1 MPLSSHDRRNMVG
14 VLSVNSELL
23 RSRAQ
28 RAMNIIA
35 RGIYAAPAGQFL
47 YARVPVII
55 RIYMC
60 TAAYRAA
67 ARARARTRSLAAQ
80 KELCM

>member
-1 MPLSSHDRRNMVG
+1 MVG

-28 RAMNIIA
+28 RARNIIA
-35 RGIYAAPAGQFL
+35 RGVYAAPAGQFL
-47 YARVPVII
+47 YDRVLII
-55 RIYMC
+55 VYAKRMYNLC
-60 TAAYRAA
+60 TAAVQHAYRAA
-67 ARARARTRSLAAQ
+67 ARARARSLAAQ